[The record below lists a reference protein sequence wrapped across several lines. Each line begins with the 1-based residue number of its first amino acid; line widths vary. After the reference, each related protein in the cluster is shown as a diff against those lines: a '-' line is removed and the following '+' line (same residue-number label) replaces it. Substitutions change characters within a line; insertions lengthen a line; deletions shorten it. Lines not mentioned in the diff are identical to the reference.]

1 MARPQITIY
10 TDGAA
15 RGNPGP
21 GGYGIVMLSENSARR
36 CLMDTNIPQTTGWN
50 YWL

>member
-21 GGYGIVMLSENSARR
+21 GGYGIVLLSGEFRKELSEGYKH
-36 CLMDTNIPQTTGWN
+36 TTTGWN
-50 YWL
+50 

>member
-1 MARPQITIY
+1 MPTKITIY

-21 GGYGIVMLSENSARR
+21 GGYGIVLMSGKHRKELSEGFRK
-36 CLMDTNIPQTTGWN
+36 
-50 YWL
+50 